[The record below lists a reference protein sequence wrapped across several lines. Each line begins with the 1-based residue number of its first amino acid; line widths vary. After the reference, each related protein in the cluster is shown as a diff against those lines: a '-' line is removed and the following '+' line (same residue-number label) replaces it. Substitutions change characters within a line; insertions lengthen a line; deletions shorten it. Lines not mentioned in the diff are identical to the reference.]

1 MSEYPKIAGLLAR
14 ASSNLRGSNKS
25 WLGVLFEN
33 SIVCHVF
40 YAIWFWGAACLC
52 GFLGL
57 FVFGLPGSGFCLGLG
72 WAMWSGFLG
81 FVLTVALVGSC
92 FGVGWGFVG
101 FVWRV

>member
-1 MSEYPKIAGLLAR
+1 M
-14 ASSNLRGSNKS
+14 
-25 WLGVLFEN
+25 
-33 SIVCHVF
+33 
-40 YAIWFWGAACLC
+40 ACVVVC

>member
-1 MSEYPKIAGLLAR
+1 MF
-14 ASSNLRGSNKS
+14 
-25 WLGVLFEN
+25 V
-33 SIVCHVF
+33 
-40 YAIWFWGAACLC
+40 C

-72 WAMWSGFLG
+72 WALVWFSGLCTG
-81 FVLTVALVGSC
+81 FALVGSC